1 MCWYE
6 YWLVWESGEE
16 SDAESMWL
24 CALLGG
30 GGCWFGKLGT
40 KKGVQL
46 VYLAVSV
53 MDMSRMNAELA
64 ARLKWF
70 PSPSQ

>member
-1 MCWYE
+1 MRNLCGFVLCW
-6 YWLVWESGEE
+6 VV
-16 SDAESMWL
+16 
-24 CALLGG
+24 GG
-30 GGCWFGKLGT
+30 WWVGKLGT
-40 KKGVQL
+40 EKGVQL

>member
-1 MCWYE
+1 MRNLCGFVLCW
-6 YWLVWESGEE
+6 VV
-16 SDAESMWL
+16 
-24 CALLGG
+24 GG
-30 GGCWFGKLGT
+30 GGVVGKLGT
-40 KKGVQL
+40 EKGVQL

>member
-1 MCWYE
+1 MCWYGN
-6 YWLVWESGEE
+6 WLVWESGEE

-24 CALLGG
+24 CALLKGEG
-30 GGCWFGKLGT
+30 FGEWGT
-40 KKGVQL
+40 QKKGVRL

-53 MDMSRMNAELA
+53 MDTSSMKAELA